1 MRRHTVLLTAAFSAF
16 FAFFAFA
23 CSSGESEKKD
33 DSENGDRDAD
43 IASDDDSTA
52 DQNETTDLDLPPS
65 KTVKVIDIQNPASS
79 NHPAKDTAVTVNGVI
94 AMCNRFSYT
103 TDWDAIYVSDPDG
116 GAYRG
121 ILVAFSK
128 SMPLTNLTI
137 GSELDVVGTYKEYY
151 ETSQINADVI
161 SIKGTKTPPAATEI
175 INACDISTS
184 GANAAGYEGTLVYLN
199 NVAVTKLIDNTT
211 KKFQV
216 SGCLNVD
223 SKIYSYNQ
231 PSLGANFSLLQGF
244 MYFRNKDFWLLPRDA
259 EDFKVVVMPEIDGDE
274 YEDETDDED
283 YEAVEYDAEREY
295 DEEIDWEAPAGL
307 SIWDIQNIQSERHP
321 SPDALLIL
329 QNVVVSSPVFEIDS
343 TTSGL
348 FVSDSVNAEYHGILV
363 TASKTTAQGLKPKDI
378 VKIKAYYYEIG
389 SESQL
394 EAETI
399 TVTGTAASTL
409 MPVVV
414 EDFCANL
421 SKGGDGSKAEAFE
434 GVLIEIH
441 GAAVT
446 DAGDSA
452 KGTFK
457 VGDCY
462 FISNYAYK
470 FTLPQ
475 TVGTYYE
482 KIIGY
487 GGYKNGESVLMPV
500 SSDAF
505 TVGVAPDGDETEE
518 EAEASE

>member
-1 MRRHTVLLTAAFSAF
+1 MRKNTVLLPAAFLAVLTL
-16 FAFFAFA
+16 FAFA
-23 CSSGESEKKD
+23 CSSGGGEKKD
-33 DSENGDRDAD
+33 DSENGDRDAEVT
-43 IASDDDSTA
+43 SDDDSAA

-65 KTVKVIDIQNPASS
+65 KTVKVIDIQNPSSS

-94 AMCNRFSYT
+94 AMGDRFSYT
-103 TDWDAIYVSDPDG
+103 TDWDAVYVSDPDG

-121 ILVAFSK
+121 ILVAFPK
-128 SMPLTNLTI
+128 SMQLTNLAV

-175 INACDISTS
+175 INACDIAT
-184 GANAAGYEGTLVYLN
+184 GGPNAASYEGTLVYLN

-223 SKIYSYNQ
+223 AKIYSYAQ

-244 MYFRNKDFWLLPRDA
+244 MYFRNKDFWLLPRGAD
-259 EDFKVVVMPEIDGDE
+259 DFKVVVMPEIDGDE
-274 YEDETDDED
+274 YEDEETDDD
-283 YEAVEYDAEREY
+283 SEAVEYDAEREY

-307 SIWDIQNIQSERHP
+307 SIWDVQNIQSEKHP

-329 QNVVVSSPVFEIDS
+329 QNLVVSSPVFEIDS

-363 TASKTTAQGLKPKDI
+363 RASKSTAQGLKPKDI
-378 VKIKAYYYEIG
+378 VKIKAYYYEVG

-399 TVTGTAASTL
+399 TVTGTASSSLT
-409 MPVVV
+409 PVVV
-414 EDFCANL
+414 DDFCANL
-421 SKGGDGSKAEAFE
+421 GNGGDASKAEPFE
-434 GVLIEIH
+434 GVLVEIR
-441 GAAVT
+441 GAGVT

-457 VGDCY
+457 VGDCLA
-462 FISNYAYK
+462 ISAYAYK

-487 GGYKNGESVLMPV
+487 GGYKNGESVLIPV
-500 SSDAF
+500 SADAF
-505 TVGVAPDGDETEE
+505 TVGTAPDGDETEE
-518 EAEASE
+518 ETEASE